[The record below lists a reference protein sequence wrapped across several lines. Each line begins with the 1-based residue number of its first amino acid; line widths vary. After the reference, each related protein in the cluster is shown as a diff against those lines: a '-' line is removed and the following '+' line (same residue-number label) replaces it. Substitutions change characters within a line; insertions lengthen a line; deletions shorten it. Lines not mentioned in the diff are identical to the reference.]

1 METLHCDIYCGNCRD
16 TGNYLRSSLSFRNNS
31 DILNIIF
38 FLPNTPFKTL
48 VVFDFFI
55 NTLYLT
61 GIPSPFSRFF
71 TSKNTIILPNF
82 LVWKFCGKAQFP
94 HSSGRIA
101 FPGNQLKLRY
111 FCIVVCLVP
120 TLHLPQTRENKIEK
134 KTTRSDH
141 QQLMP
146 IFYLSVYMYQ
156 QCEYCIIVPQLCYL
170 C

>member
-1 METLHCDIYCGNCRD
+1 MVNYNGLIYIYIYIYIVCKLQKRNKNTIMETLYCDIYCGNCRD

-94 HSSGRIA
+94 HSFGRI
-101 FPGNQLKLRY
+101 
-111 FCIVVCLVP
+111 
-120 TLHLPQTRENKIEK
+120 
-134 KTTRSDH
+134 
-141 QQLMP
+141 
-146 IFYLSVYMYQ
+146 
-156 QCEYCIIVPQLCYL
+156 EYSF
-170 C
+170 